1 MLVLYYLR
9 AQKTT
14 WTDKWSLYAIWR
26 SLIQTIQRSV
36 RNKYSLSLD
45 HSHKDRVYADVGQP
59 PLFSIFELWSL
70 GQRPTHTKPC
80 YKKKKK
86 IICHFSYPKP
96 SNKGIFS
103 YNFIKMEYPYFF
115 LMFNLTFFIFLFHIY
130 DLR

>member
-9 AQKTT
+9 AQKMT
-14 WTDKWSLYAIWR
+14 WTEEWGLYIIWR

-45 HSHKDRVYADVGQP
+45 HSHKDRVYADVSQP

-86 IICHFSYPKP
+86 IHISLQLAQT
-96 SNKGIFS
+96 
-103 YNFIKMEYPYFF
+103 IKQMDF
-115 LMFNLTFFIFLFHIY
+115 LVQFYKDGVSIFLPY
-130 DLR
+130 V